1 MDESTLYSLYV
12 SNLDESVNEGMLFEM
27 FRPMGSVVSLRVVKD
42 ENNKSLGYAYVN
54 FSSQENAEEAIT
66 QLNGTEVNGTPCSIS
81 HQKRRS
87 GKNTIFVSNL
97 PENTNNEE
105 LTEVLSEFGKITSM
119 KIVPSMNRRLQG
131 YVEFENEDEMRSAIE
146 ASDQISLR
154 GNDLYVTQFIPRDKR
169 EKLRENSWTNIF
181 IKNLPGEVT
190 LNELNELFEPYGT
203 ITSSTCS
210 PIEVNGEL
218 KSYGYV
224 NFENHEDA
232 LKAVNELNETTF
244 SGSTIYCT
252 RAEKKSERKK
262 YLKRSDEG
270 MNFYGRNVFVKNLDY
285 DFTED
290 DMKSEFG
297 KYGVI
302 TSVKIPTDEYGSKG
316 FGYVCFETKEEAQ
329 FAVQDKA
336 VNRYV
341 IGCRKP
347 LIVSIHEPRGMR
359 EERFMRGEMSY
370 VQPTGGQHMQPWAI
384 PQPMYQPQQPSLL
397 TELATLVGSLNQT
410 QRSEKASPEVRQTVG
425 NILFPLINQYQPMY
439 ATKITGMFLEWPVQ
453 QIFEVAT
460 NQDILA
466 EAIQSATSLL
476 SQQQ

>member
-12 SNLDESVNEGMLFEM
+12 SNLDESVHEGMLYEM
-27 FRPMGSVVSLRVVKD
+27 FKSMGSVVSLRVVKD

-54 FSSQENAEEAIT
+54 FSSLEDAEQAIT

-97 PENTNNEE
+97 PENTTSEE
-105 LTEVLSEFGKITSM
+105 LTEVLSEFGNITSM
-119 KIVPSMNRRLQG
+119 KIVPSGKRFQG
-131 YVEFENEDEMRSAIE
+131 YVEFETEEEMRNAID
-146 ASDQISLR
+146 ASDHIQLR

-169 EKLRENSWTNIF
+169 EKLKENSWTNVF
-181 IKNLPGEVT
+181 VKNLPGEIT
-190 LNELNELFEPYGT
+190 TNELNELFEPYGT

-210 PIEVNGEL
+210 SIDVNGDSR
-218 KSYGYV
+218 SYGYV

-232 LKAVNELNETTF
+232 VKAVNGLNETTF
-244 SGSTIYCT
+244 LGSTIYCT
-252 RAEKKSERKK
+252 RAEKKSDRKK
-262 YLKRSDEG
+262 FLKRSDEG
-270 MNFYGRNVFVKNLDY
+270 MNFYGRNLFVKNLDP

-290 DMKSEFG
+290 DLRSEFG
-297 KYGVI
+297 KYGVV
-302 TSVKIPTDEYGSKG
+302 TSVKIPVDEYGSKG
-316 FGYVCFETKEEAQ
+316 IGYVCFETKEEAL

-347 LIVSIHEPRGMR
+347 LVVSIHEPRGMR
-359 EERFMRGEMSY
+359 EERFLRGEISY
-370 VQPTGGQHMQPWAI
+370 VQPSGGQMPSWTGPPSHYQQ
-384 PQPMYQPQQPSLL
+384 QPMLL
-397 TELATLVGSLNQT
+397 NELATLVGSLHQT
-410 QRSEKASPEVRQTVG
+410 QRSEKASPEIRQAIG
-425 NILFPLINQYQPMY
+425 NIIFPLINQYQPLY

-460 NQDILA
+460 NQDILM
-466 EAIQSATSLL
+466 EAIQSASNLL
-476 SQQQ
+476 SHQQ